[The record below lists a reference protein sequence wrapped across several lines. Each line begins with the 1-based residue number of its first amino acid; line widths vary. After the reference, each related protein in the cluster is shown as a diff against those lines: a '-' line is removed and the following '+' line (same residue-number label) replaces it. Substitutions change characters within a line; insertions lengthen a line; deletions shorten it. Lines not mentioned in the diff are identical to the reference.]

1 MLSSNTRQNLRQME
15 AHLLQSEIKEIV
27 TPLSR
32 YHFQE
37 PVLYDFIH
45 SDCDD
50 FEEYVQAIS
59 EPEDEDHE
67 ESAED
72 LYDFPIDDFHIPI
85 NPYEPGGVSA
95 VLRSSF
101 RARPARCLTPHALS
115 ACAASYP

>member
-1 MLSSNTRQNLRQME
+1 MLLTAE
-15 AHLLQSEIKEIV
+15 AVAVLKHAPESPTNGSTSVAVRNQRNCNAFIS
-27 TPLSR
+27 LSLP
-32 YHFQE
+32 E

-85 NPYEPGGVSA
+85 NPYEPEE
-95 VLRSSF
+95 
-101 RARPARCLTPHALS
+101 
-115 ACAASYP
+115 